1 MRALSRKKRLIVALA
16 DAIGAVLVRLAN
28 QFGAAVNEGQ
38 QVVTKILV
46 LELWGLGDIV
56 LATPALAALRARYP
70 KARIVLL
77 AKPYANDLLK
87 GSHWVDEIIAYDFPW
102 TAFAGKYRV
111 WRYKCRELVA
121 LIRRLRG
128 ERFDLA
134 ICARGDARNNVLMY
148 LSGSRSRVG
157 YGYAGGGCFLTRMV
171 SPDPAHPHRVDAWRG
186 LLVSLGVNVQEF
198 RPTLPVTEDEAQ
210 GARATLEHL
219 GVRPGEI
226 LVGMHPGARQPVRR
240 WGLEKFAELGDKLM
254 ERSGIKVVIFCDEDG
269 YGSSIPMQHQ
279 PIVVRGT
286 LRDLMALLKHCD
298 LLICNDSGP
307 MHLSVG
313 VGTRVVAIFGPGLPR
328 FIGPYGAGHRVVIQD
343 GFPCRPCF
351 DRCIFDRPYCLT
363 TMDCD
368 QVLPIIEEEVLRLKA
383 SSMVPSEG

>member
-134 ICARGDARNNVLMY
+134 ICARG
-148 LSGSRSRVG
+148 
-157 YGYAGGGCFLTRMV
+157 T
-171 SPDPAHPHRVDAWRG
+171 PA
-186 LLVSLGVNVQEF
+186 
-198 RPTLPVTEDEAQ
+198 
-210 GARATLEHL
+210 
-219 GVRPGEI
+219 I
-226 LVGMHPGARQPVRR
+226 M
-240 WGLEKFAELGDKLM
+240 
-254 ERSGIKVVIFCDEDG
+254 C
-269 YGSSIPMQHQ
+269 
-279 PIVVRGT
+279 
-286 LRDLMALLKHCD
+286 
-298 LLICNDSGP
+298 
-307 MHLSVG
+307 
-313 VGTRVVAIFGPGLPR
+313 
-328 FIGPYGAGHRVVIQD
+328 
-343 GFPCRPCF
+343 
-351 DRCIFDRPYCLT
+351 
-363 TMDCD
+363 
-368 QVLPIIEEEVLRLKA
+368 
-383 SSMVPSEG
+383 